1 MAPRGSRLRLFVAA
15 DFPEPI
21 KRSVEKAIQPM
32 RLMLPDAKWT
42 AREQWH
48 LTLKF
53 LGHVDE
59 DRLEEITKVAA
70 KVAATAEP
78 IDTRLTE
85 LGAFP
90 NLNRARVVWVGID
103 NPDNR
108 LTLLDDELERRYAKR
123 GFKKESR
130 LYHPHLTVARLR
142 SPQPISEALEAAE
155 SKWLGGS
162 SFSVPEIVLYRSHLS
177 PKGARYE
184 PLSRHPLAGPS

>member
-1 MAPRGSRLRLFVAA
+1 
-15 DFPEPI
+15 
-21 KRSVEKAIQPM
+21 M
-32 RLMLPDAKWT
+32 RLKLPDAKWT

-70 KVAATAEP
+70 KVAANTEP

-90 NLNRARVVWVGID
+90 NLNRPRVVWVGID
-103 NPDNR
+103 NSDNR

-142 SPQPISEALEAAE
+142 SPVPISETIETAAG
-155 SKWLGGS
+155 KWLEET
-162 SFSVPEIVLYRSHLS
+162 SFSIPEIVLYRSHLS

-184 PLSRHPLAGPS
+184 PLSRHPLAGAS